1 MRGAELSSPHPVFI
15 FDGHCVLCSGG
26 AAFIMR
32 HDPEGKVRFLSAQS
46 PLGSAIY
53 AHYGLPLD
61 ASYILIA
68 GDGTH
73 MKTDGFF
80 NLADILGG
88 WFKLGKIFK
97 IIPRPIRD
105 WVYGIIAHNRYSI
118 FGQSE
123 DQCAILSP
131 QQRAQLVDDDEG
143 LRAQLS

>member
-1 MRGAELSSPHPVFI
+1 MEGAELSSPHPVFI

-68 GDGTH
+68 EDGTH
-73 MKTDGFF
+73 TKTDGFF
-80 NLADILGG
+80 KLADILGG

-105 WVYGIIAHNRYSI
+105 WFYKHLARNRYSI

-123 DQCAILSP
+123 EQCAILSP
-131 QQRAQLVDDDEG
+131 KQRAQLVDDDEG
-143 LRAQLS
+143 LRAQLA